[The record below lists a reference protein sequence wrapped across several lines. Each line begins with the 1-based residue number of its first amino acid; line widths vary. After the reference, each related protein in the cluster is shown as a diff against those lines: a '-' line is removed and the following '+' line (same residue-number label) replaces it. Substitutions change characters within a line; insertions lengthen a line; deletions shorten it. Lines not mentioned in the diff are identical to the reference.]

1 MKNFARLEKIFRKVL
16 KEPNLVLHKDLNASD
31 VNGWDSLT
39 HIQLIT
45 EIEKVYK
52 VKFALGELGS
62 MKNVGDLI
70 TALEAKIH

>member
-1 MKNFARLEKIFRKVL
+1 MKNFDSLEKIFRRVL

-62 MKNVGDLI
+62 MKNVGDLV

>member
-1 MKNFARLEKIFRKVL
+1 MLPDNEKIFRKVL